1 MPPVVEIRLNDLA
14 DVTSAQT
21 FRRASTSRRLLAV
34 WTGTVLLFVYV
45 PVVLIVIFSFNTS
58 SLNVLWEGFT
68 LRWYA
73 ELWQN
78 EPLMTALQNSLV
90 IAFATTAVS
99 CVLGTIAG
107 WLLYRYRFPAAWLV
121 RGLIFFPMIVPEII
135 MGVSLLLL
143 FGVMHIALGFT
154 TVIIAHVTFCFPFVM
169 IAVGARLEGLDPSL
183 EEAAM
188 DLGATPVQ
196 AFTRVILP
204 YLVPSIVAGGLM
216 AFTLSIDEFVVTYFT
231 YSAASV
237 TLPGLNPTVNAL
249 STLLIVA
256 TVVLALAAAA
266 VRRLSSANASL
277 K

>member
-1 MPPVVEIRLNDLA
+1 M
-14 DVTSAQT
+14 TSAQT

>member
-1 MPPVVEIRLNDLA
+1 VVEIRLNDLA